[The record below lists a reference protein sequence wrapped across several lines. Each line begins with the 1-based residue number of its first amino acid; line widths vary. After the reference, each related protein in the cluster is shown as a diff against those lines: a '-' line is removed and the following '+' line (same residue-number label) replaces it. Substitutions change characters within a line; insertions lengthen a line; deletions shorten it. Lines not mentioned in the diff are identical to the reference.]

1 MLSVYVYVAYR
12 SPHPDQETVN
22 EVNRQLQEK
31 NVDSS
36 LMVDWSVDN
45 CPQEESSA
53 AGGSSS

>member
-31 NVDSS
+31 NMDASQ
-36 LMVDWSVDN
+36 LLDWSVDH
-45 CPQEESSA
+45 CPQEESST
-53 AGGSSS
+53 AGGSST